1 MKLANEET
9 PVRTNRQIMLETVA
23 DAMKGS
29 DALAGH
35 TPEIEMDGDWP
46 VVVCA
51 DCDQRWLVGY
61 QPGEPVDFESA

>member
-1 MKLANEET
+1 
-9 PVRTNRQIMLETVA
+9 MLETVA

-29 DALAGH
+29 EALAGH